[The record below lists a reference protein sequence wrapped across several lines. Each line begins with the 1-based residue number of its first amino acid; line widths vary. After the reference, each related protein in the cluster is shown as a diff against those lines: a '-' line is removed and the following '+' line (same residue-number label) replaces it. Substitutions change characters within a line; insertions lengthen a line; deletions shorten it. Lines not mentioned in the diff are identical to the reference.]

1 MLCLTGVASPPS
13 HPPLPKKPSLAP
25 KPKGL
30 AVTSP
35 RNTLIEGDSIESIT
49 STSSSD
55 TITNDDSSPVTPE
68 IQTSNP
74 EASKPKGS
82 PSRPTPRPRKT
93 IKANGTPG
101 EVAPSP
107 RPRVLPKRNIPQ
119 QESDQSQ
126 PAEELSSS
134 TLPNG
139 NECNVVTNGTTSSPR
154 ERPNVPVRRLT
165 LGSSDLTPKVC
176 PRTSPKWSPVRAP
189 LHRSSSSTS
198 DYSASSSSVTDGESD
213 TQQSFVSSDTKGA
226 EQNDSS
232 TGTKIETENRDANTS
247 VPTHRPKPHISPKK
261 PSLAMLSKRNTMCSI
276 DSASFDKD
284 NEKLRSENGK
294 KATPQRPTFPPKR
307 LSVIPVPQGS
317 PSKPTVK
324 SKPPA
329 QQSTK
334 VPKEDPPQV
343 NGNKTEELSEVVP
356 SSGEPSNNN
365 KDITEKHSTLKSTTY
380 EPTSP
385 VSSGTKINQPVEEPK
400 APPILPRKTIPR
412 NPIAPPRR
420 AKSMSESDPNC
431 ELNTDVIRSDESN
444 IETSCQQKSLER
456 HTKLQS
462 EGGERNGGKIGDD
475 SDNSNNERSTFKR
488 NRRAVKSCDQLA
500 FDSMKSPKDKQ
511 KVSNGEVQQKP
522 KPPRPPPPSKPQGL
536 IHQASLQ
543 SPPPR
548 PKPIRAKTIDMTSQ
562 AKEKVKTE
570 SSRTSKQNS
579 PIRSKKL
586 NQVICGSGE
595 TSEFRSSE
603 NEDPDTSDWEF
614 IDLTPQ
620 QKQQIDKK
628 GRGKIV
634 TSESCEEVAN
644 QKPKND
650 AEIEPEHND
659 KLAPSKTS
667 TNEQPDNVVSK
678 IEETLIAKESEPET
692 EKQPPGAAVS
702 QLKLRKAQ
710 PPIPAQRNSIEGS
723 PVHKPSSTSVLE
735 ERDVSSSNRN
745 SQEISGRP
753 LSQGSPV
760 NGRSPHSS
768 PKKTLKDRG
777 RGSSPKRPSC
787 APPPP
792 PPGAPK
798 PNVATPLA
806 QSPSPKIAPVQPKSP
821 APAELSQA
829 PKPKRPAPPRPMAP
843 PIKTSSNSR
852 SNSPKPALPQNNDD
866 GEEDQTNIYTEANAP
881 NGEDGEESDTSSR
894 DHDYELIPDPRR
906 ATLTRNTEP
915 TSSSDGE
922 TRKDSSN
929 RASGYIDD
937 GLYLEPNQRGEEEE
951 LFENEYVYPEF
962 MPANNIPVS
971 PPTPPPNPEL
981 DLVFAPEHPPVEPK
995 SRVSSV
1001 PRRKAPQKP
1010 KRTQSVRSD
1019 ASYDSHS
1026 YFDMTGGSEHMER

>member
-1 MLCLTGVASPPS
+1 MFCLTGVASPPS

-35 RNTLIEGDSIESIT
+35 RNTIIEGDSIESIT

-74 EASKPKGS
+74 EAPKPKGS
-82 PSRPTPRPRKT
+82 PSRPTPKPRKT
-93 IKANGTPG
+93 IKAYGTPG

-107 RPRVLPKRNIPQ
+107 KPRVLPKRIIPQ

-126 PAEELSSS
+126 PAEESSSS

-139 NECNVVTNGTTSSPR
+139 NDCNVVTNGTTTSSPR

-165 LGSSDLTPKVC
+165 LGSADLTPKVC

-189 LHRSSSSTS
+189 LQRSSSSTS
-198 DYSASSSSVTDGESD
+198 DYSASSSSVTDGEGD
-213 TQQSFVSSDTKGA
+213 
-226 EQNDSS
+226 EQNNSS
-232 TGTKIETENRDANTS
+232 TGPQIETDNRDANPS

-261 PSLAMLSKRNTMCSI
+261 PSLAMLSKRNTMSSI
-276 DSASFDKD
+276 DNASFDKACFDKD
-284 NEKLRSENGK
+284 NEKLPSENGK

-307 LSVIPVPQGS
+307 LAVIPVPQGS

-329 QQSTK
+329 QQSTE
-334 VPKEDPPQV
+334 VPKEDPPQI
-343 NGNKTEELSEVVP
+343 NGNKTEDLSEVVP

-365 KDITEKHSTLKSTTY
+365 SLATKDITEKHSTLKSTNY
-380 EPTSP
+380 EPSSP
-385 VSSGTKINQPVEEPK
+385 ASSGTKINQPVGEPK

-412 NPIAPPRR
+412 NPVAPPRR

-431 ELNTDVIRSDESN
+431 ELNTDAIRSDESN
-444 IETSCQQKSLER
+444 IETSCQQKSPER

-462 EGGERNGGKIGDD
+462 EGEERNGGKIGDN

-500 FDSMKSPKDKQ
+500 FDSMKSPKDKR

-522 KPPRPPPPSKPQGL
+522 KPPRPPPPSKPSGL

-579 PIRSKKL
+579 PIRSKKPI
-586 NQVICGSGE
+586 QVTC
-595 TSEFRSSE
+595 SSDNE
-603 NEDPDTSDWEF
+603 NPDTSDWEF

-620 QKQQIDKK
+620 EKQQIDEK

-634 TSESCEEVAN
+634 TSGSCEEVAN
-644 QKPKND
+644 HKPKND
-650 AEIEPEHND
+650 AEIEPEHKNR
-659 KLAPSKTS
+659 LTPSKTS
-667 TNEQPDNVVSK
+667 TNEQPDKLASK
-678 IEETLIAKESEPET
+678 SEETLIAKESEPET

-735 ERDVSSSNRN
+735 ERDISSSNRN

-760 NGRSPHSS
+760 NGRSPLSS

-792 PPGAPK
+792 PPGAPQ
-798 PNVATPLA
+798 PNVAAPRA
-806 QSPSPKIAPVQPKSP
+806 QSPSPPKAPVQPKSP
-821 APAELSQA
+821 APTELSPAPA
-829 PKPKRPAPPRPMAP
+829 PKPKRPAPPRPMAL

-852 SNSPKPALPQNNDD
+852 SNSPKPALPENNDAE
-866 GEEDQTNIYTEANAP
+866 EEDQTNIYTEANAP
-881 NGEDGEESDTSSR
+881 NGEDGEDSDTSSR

-981 DLVFAPEHPPVEPK
+981 DLVFTPEHPPVEPK

-1026 YFDMTGGSEHMER
+1026 YFDMTSGSENMER